1 MAEGKDHLT
10 LIEAA
15 RAIAESFDVS
25 NPDLHAL
32 TWRRRGII
40 KAFPPAPGA
49 YRVDWELA
57 ALCLGRG

>member
-1 MAEGKDHLT
+1 MREDYPT

-15 RAIAESFDVS
+15 RAVAERFDAA

-40 KAFPPAPGA
+40 KAFPPPPGT

-57 ALCLGRG
+57 DAHFGDN